1 MWPYQT
7 GGGGNVCLFVSIFKS
22 GVNVGMIFYTSQN
35 ILYWYGTVAYTQNT
49 VAHTVQDLGAIKL
62 YGRGNNSHV
71 HKKTRRRV
79 ARLHIFRYGSEI
91 AYGL

>member
-1 MWPYQT
+1 M
-7 GGGGNVCLFVSIFKS
+7 CLFVSIFES
-22 GVNVGMIFYTSQN
+22 GVINVGMIFYNAQKMY
-35 ILYWYGTVAYTQNT
+35 LGMAQWRTQNT